1 MALTRSEKEGILKEL
16 EAQVKVQKSVVLL
29 TTKGAGES
37 VDSTKNFEFRKNV
50 KDEGAT
56 VRIVKNTLIERLFDS
71 VSGLTGQTYLT
82 YLDDLEKS
90 DEVAV
95 PKIVVDLVKKNDYK
109 DNFNIVGS
117 VINGEF
123 MSPEDTVKLSKVPSF
138 NDSMAMVAG
147 SLQQVTA
154 KIATSLNQ
162 VPSGVARGVDAY
174 SKKLG

>member
-1 MALTRSEKEGILKEL
+1 MALTRSEKENVLKEL

-29 TTKGAGES
+29 TTKEAGEA
-37 VDSTKNFEFRKNV
+37 VDSTKNFEFRKTV
-50 KDEGAT
+50 KNEGAT
-56 VRIVKNTLIERLFDS
+56 VKIVKNTLIERLFDS
-71 VSGLTGQTYLT
+71 VPGLTGQTYLT
-82 YLDDLEKS
+82 YLDDIEKS

-95 PKIVVDLVKKNDYK
+95 PKIVVDLVKKDYK

-123 MSPEDTVKLSKVPSF
+123 MSPEDTIKLSKVPSF